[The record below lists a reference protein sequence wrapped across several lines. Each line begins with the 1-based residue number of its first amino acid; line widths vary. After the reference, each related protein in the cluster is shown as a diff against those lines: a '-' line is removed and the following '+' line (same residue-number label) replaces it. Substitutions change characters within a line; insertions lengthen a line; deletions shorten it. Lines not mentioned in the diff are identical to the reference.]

1 MNPLKI
7 NYFWQIVDQLPMEDF
22 VRESM
27 PQSLPILEAVYGK
40 LFLNKYTNSSSN
52 LMDKYS
58 PENVVW
64 QIVKFFASQDE
75 GGGGGGSAGLHHM
88 PPSPSPGGAPFTE
101 RDKKTEPKS
110 SQRWEMCGPWVST
123 CKRLLSVL
131 LSADPRVKRLV
142 AERRKGL
149 TKAIEGLGQHGLIG
163 KCPDSVP
170 RIAVLIFVAFAQ

>member
-1 MNPLKI
+1 MKPLKI

-75 GGGGGGSAGLHHM
+75 GGGGDGSAGLHHM
-88 PPSPSPGGAPFTE
+88 PPSPSPGSGPTAAD

-131 LSADPRVKRLV
+131 LSADPRIKRLV
-142 AERRKGL
+142 AERRKAL

-163 KCPDSVP
+163 KKKKHLVMNM
-170 RIAVLIFVAFAQ
+170 